1 MQKWKALVKEF
12 NPVEQYINDSQQ
24 LVYLKQFIRDVPD
37 LKDINK
43 LVDVMCDAR
52 WENPDIL

>member
-1 MQKWKALVKEF
+1 MSLSMQKWKALVKEF

-52 WENPDIL
+52 